1 MIDPFEHDH
10 EDLGELA
17 KALAAASLEFTPI
30 LRDSSASIPLKRGG
44 QIRFRYASLEAVL
57 EAVRPALGKHGLALV
72 HSLSEGKLTTLLLHS
87 SGQQLSSVLPLPP
100 VNGAQQPGQFDAKT
114 FSAAVTSL
122 RRAAVTALLGVAA
135 DDGDRKEE
143 PVKRTDPGGPER
155 DDPRTWDAGAR
166 LDDPEAIAASWR
178 TEDEAKKW
186 ALGLRSSS
194 GPLFGHLKHCLNGY
208 AKALEEYRASLPPES
223 RPNGHTT
230 DEERRKHSKAFWEY
244 WAARC
249 LAGLRGE
256 KHRLPPFEIPP
267 TGVDPFTGEI
277 VADGR

>member
-1 MIDPFEHDH
+1 MTGLSELPAT
-10 EDLGELA
+10 DLRER
-17 KALAAASLEFTPI
+17 I
-30 LRDSSASIPLKRGG
+30 
-44 QIRFRYASLEAVL
+44 L

-72 HSLSEGKLTTLLLHS
+72 HSLSGGQLTTLLLHS

-100 VNGAQQPGQFDAKT
+100 VNGAQQPGQFDSKT
-114 FSAAVTSL
+114 FAAAVTAL
-122 RRAAVTALLGVAA
+122 RRAAVTALLGVAT
-135 DDGDRKEE
+135 DDEDRKEE
-143 PVKRTDPGGPER
+143 PVQRHDPGPPQPEAR
-155 DDPRTWDAGAR
+155 PFDSGAR

-186 ALGLRSSS
+186 ALGLKSSS
-194 GPLFGHLKHCLNGY
+194 GPLFGHLRHCLNAY

-256 KHRLPPFEIPP
+256 KHRLPPFDPKSPTLIPP